1 MEHTETKII
10 FALKPEATNEQA
22 GVMAK
27 KMIKALDLNELI
39 LLEEAKVQQILAN
52 ISIDAADKEAEDDGR

>member
-1 MEHTETKII
+1 MEHAEIKIV
-10 FALKPEATNEQA
+10 FGLKSEATHAQA

-39 LLEEAKVQQILAN
+39 LLEEAKVQQILAD
-52 ISIDAADKEAEDDGR
+52 IAIDEADTEAEDNGR